1 MTLIS
6 QVTRTTIPTTRSN
19 SYGTTKCFA
28 EANHT
33 AIGVSRRFGHVT
45 SGLVAWLIA
54 VVLLYFGMSQFGI
67 WESMNSLIFDVG
79 GSQKITFGMVFAIC
93 ALIGVV
99 VAIFNTILAP
109 LLAVIYNSIV
119 DLFGGLDL
127 GLQDANKSTK
137 SK

>member
-1 MTLIS
+1 MA
-6 QVTRTTIPTTRSN
+6 RRN
-19 SYGTTKCFA
+19 
-28 EANHT
+28 
-33 AIGVSRRFGHVT
+33 VSLKRITPLSAFRVGLAMSLV
-45 SGLVAWLIA
+45 GLVAWLIA

-127 GLQDANKSTK
+127 GLQDANQSVK

>member
-1 MTLIS
+1 MA
-6 QVTRTTIPTTRSN
+6 RRN
-19 SYGTTKCFA
+19 
-28 EANHT
+28 
-33 AIGVSRRFGHVT
+33 VSLKRITPLSAFRVGLAMSLV
-45 SGLVAWLIA
+45 GLVAWLIA

-79 GSQKITFGMVFAIC
+79 GSQKITFGIVFAIC

-99 VAIFNTILAP
+99 VAIFKTILAP

-137 SK
+137 SKYLNLFRP

>member
-1 MTLIS
+1 MA
-6 QVTRTTIPTTRSN
+6 RRN
-19 SYGTTKCFA
+19 
-28 EANHT
+28 
-33 AIGVSRRFGHVT
+33 VSLKRITPLSAFRVGLAMSLV
-45 SGLVAWLIA
+45 GLVAWLIA

-127 GLQDANKSTK
+127 GLQDANKSK
-137 SK
+137 IGRAHV

>member
-1 MTLIS
+1 MA
-6 QVTRTTIPTTRSN
+6 RRN
-19 SYGTTKCFA
+19 
-28 EANHT
+28 
-33 AIGVSRRFGHVT
+33 VSLKRITPLSAFRVGLAMSLV
-45 SGLVAWLIA
+45 GLVAWLIA
-54 VVLLYFGMSQFGI
+54 VVLLYFGMSQIGI

-137 SK
+137 ADK

>member
-1 MTLIS
+1 MA
-6 QVTRTTIPTTRSN
+6 RRN
-19 SYGTTKCFA
+19 
-28 EANHT
+28 
-33 AIGVSRRFGHVT
+33 VSLKRITPLSAFRVGLAMSLV
-45 SGLVAWLIA
+45 GLVAWLIA

-109 LLAVIYNSIV
+109 LLILVEERTLPSKTIKYCFVRGNFNLSPLLAVRKLEIRVRYY
-119 DLFGGLDL
+119 GC
-127 GLQDANKSTK
+127 
-137 SK
+137 